1 LLLPKDVPGPGQDAY
16 ISAIAQSVIKSS
28 IAINGKTV
36 VLFTSYAALRSVANL
51 IKSELSQNN
60 VQVLAQGIDGSP
72 QQLIRRF
79 NENPNSVILGTNSFW
94 EGVDFERNN
103 LKLLIITRLPFQV
116 PTDPIVQARSS
127 NYENP
132 FREYSVPQ
140 AILKFRQGIGRLIR
154 SKEDRGT
161 VVILDNR
168 VIERSYGRT
177 FLESL
182 PDFNIQTCNL
192 GDIPTRIK
200 DWI

>member
-1 LLLPKDVPGPGQDAY
+1 M
-16 ISAIAQSVIKSS
+16 
-28 IAINGKTV
+28 
-36 VLFTSYAALRSVANL
+36 
-51 IKSELSQNN
+51 SQNN

-116 PTDPIVQARSS
+116 PTDPIVQARGS

>member
-1 LLLPKDVPGPGQDAY
+1 M
-16 ISAIAQSVIKSS
+16 
-28 IAINGKTV
+28 
-36 VLFTSYAALRSVANL
+36 
-51 IKSELSQNN
+51 SQNN
-60 VQVLAQGIDGSP
+60 VQVLAQGIDGSH

-79 NENPNSVILGTNSFW
+79 NENPNSVILGTNSIL

>member
-1 LLLPKDVPGPGQDAY
+1 MVQGRSPRDDMLKKFREHGNA
-16 ISAIAQSVIKSS
+16 
-28 IAINGKTV
+28 
-36 VLFTSYAALRSVANL
+36 VL
-51 IKSELSQNN
+51 
-60 VQVLAQGIDGSP
+60 
-72 QQLIRRF
+72 
-79 NENPNSVILGTNSFW
+79 LGTKSFW

>member
-1 LLLPKDVPGPGQDAY
+1 M
-16 ISAIAQSVIKSS
+16 
-28 IAINGKTV
+28 
-36 VLFTSYAALRSVANL
+36 
-51 IKSELSQNN
+51 SQNN

-182 PDFNIQTCNL
+182 PDFHIQTCNL